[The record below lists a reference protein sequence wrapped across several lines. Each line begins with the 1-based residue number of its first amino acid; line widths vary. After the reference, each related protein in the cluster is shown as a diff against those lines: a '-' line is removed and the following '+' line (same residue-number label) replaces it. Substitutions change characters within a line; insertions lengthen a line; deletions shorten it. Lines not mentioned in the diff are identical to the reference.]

1 MWFSYSPSDRLA
13 SDDERRNTLS
23 SKALPQSRQDGIVVR
38 ELPEEV
44 LVYDLERHKA
54 HCLNQTAAAVWRLCD
69 GETTPREISFRLA
82 REFSTPVDEDVVWL
96 ALDELGKLSLLE
108 SPVLR
113 PAGLSRAQL
122 MRRVGIV
129 TAAIALPAAF
139 SLHVPSASAAA
150 CSTFCANPHQCP
162 PSCPTCPTATSA
174 CT

>member
-1 MWFSYSPSDRLA
+1 
-13 SDDERRNTLS
+13 LS
-23 SKALPQSRQDGIVVR
+23 SKALPQARKDGIVVR
-38 ELPEEV
+38 ELPDEV

-69 GETTPREISFRLA
+69 GETTPKEMSFRLA

-96 ALDELGKLSLLE
+96 ALDELGKLNLLE
-108 SPVLR
+108 SPVVR

-122 MRRVGIV
+122 MRRVGVV

-150 CSTFCANPHQCP
+150 CSSFCSGPQDCP
-162 PSCPTCPTATSA
+162 ASCSTCPTQTSV

>member
-1 MWFSYSPSDRLA
+1 M
-13 SDDERRNTLS
+13 S
-23 SKALPQSRQDGIVVR
+23 SKALPQARQDGIVVR

-44 LVYDLERHKA
+44 LIYDLERHKA

-69 GETTPREISFRLA
+69 GETTPREMSYRLA
-82 REFSTPVDEDVVWL
+82 REFSTPVDEDVIWL
-96 ALDELGKLSLLE
+96 ALDELSTLSLLE
-108 SPVLR
+108 SPVVR

-122 MRRVGIV
+122 MRRVGVV

-150 CSTFCANPHQCP
+150 CNTTCAGPGDCP
-162 PSCPTCPTATSA
+162 ASCATCPTQTHL